1 MDEIPALTSNAHV
14 ERPDRDPRRQQD
26 PHARRR
32 HKPKE
37 PQPSTETQKAEDPAD
52 PTPRIVGSRLDV
64 RA

>member
-14 ERPDRDPRRQQD
+14 ERPDRDPARQQD

-32 HKPKE
+32 QPKPKN
-37 PQPSTETQKAEDPAD
+37 PQPSASEEPVAEEG
-52 PTPRIVGSRLDV
+52 TGYIGTRLDV